1 MSALKITFPTPLPK
15 NEKDLICMLLA
26 GRLKDLFKGKL
37 ICAQLALDDLLKDTA
52 GFSALG
58 SLQGAL
64 LGMKGAMSSF
74 QAISGYDN
82 ILNGVNQALGQI
94 ENVFSL
100 GGLCPSP
107 VHAPKIPDLLPQLN
121 ASLFGQA
128 GNILNA
134 LGKLSNPSMCLG
146 GGPNGGFGVNWN
158 SMTGDLKNLK
168 SAIGNFKNDPGGF
181 QSTINAFTNNL
192 KSQTSRLKSEV
203 ARLEKNLADPLG
215 LNNKQNTVKSLQ
227 RAKDISDGYTV
238 KDANGIEYANAL
250 KSMVPGDIESVFD
263 RTGLAEQPVSYVKK
277 EILDYC
283 GDVIGYEKVV
293 MSGDPAYIGWDTA
306 PGAVNTDT
314 PTVNPIATYANFDYM
329 FKEEFGT
336 IKIYDTAGI
345 EVTNVSL
352 ARGKHYRIGLELVNE
367 SMKFYSDSNLT
378 IAWIDGLTYSRNPAY
393 GTDMEIIT
401 PDNTTT
407 YVRGEI
413 DWAVLIENPT
423 TPDTLYW
430 RATNNQHGNINID
443 PTSPKV
449 ISLEDRTYDLSMAVK
464 KACLHLVKATASI
477 PGGGTVKYEDFAG
490 TGSTTARTY
499 NTTTRIYNAAG
510 TVTDTKSLNAVP
522 FIVQEDTETL
532 DELGNNNPNNR
543 IIKSVSKFTALTYLI
558 TKKYISVENG
568 LEYNQIGF
576 YVSPTID
583 ETNAT
588 SCVIMKFNDP
598 INLLNSSKLPY
609 TDFYSYK
616 LTLLDKVGNNFEPR
630 VGTVPISN
638 SDETKFT
645 FLENDNI
652 IRWNITSYT
661 ESDRATVPT
670 NEFILQT
677 DIKINPADTKRTFI
691 DSDPVEYRT
700 YFYFKLPD
708 GTAIESTTILN
719 STPTLTPAPTTTT
732 ATTTTPAPTPL
743 ITNRIVNYNPSI
755 NGDFTAFSAT
765 GNLIAWISGLTLSNF
780 IIDNSEASSIRSNNV
795 LRQLFNAAGYSNA
808 ETDTEINNA
817 ISLVNDRINI
827 LFGNNTEDIVY
838 LNTPE
843 IFTTG
848 TQVIRNNKKYT
859 RLSGPGIP
867 VEFKFDINKILTPSK
882 IDALATQATT
892 SIANYIIL
900 YGGTVST
907 TQRNAIKDVIVTFCN
922 IITQVSTAST
932 INDLRNLAETSTSNL
947 INDYINLGGSNP
959 TTQQRTLLRDELAEF
974 AVVILIIKLILEPIN
989 DTVYLYDYTE
999 ESV

>member
-58 SLQGAL
+58 GLQSAL
-64 LGMKGAMSSF
+64 LGMKGAMSGF
-74 QAISGYDN
+74 QAISGYNN

-107 VHAPKIPDLLPQLN
+107 VRAPKIPDLLPQLN
-121 ASLFGQA
+121 ANLFGQA
-128 GNILNA
+128 GNILSA

-146 GGPNGGFGVNWN
+146 GGPGGFGVNWN

-168 SAIGNFKNDPGGF
+168 SAIGNFKRDPGGF

-215 LNNKQNTVKSLQ
+215 LNDKQNTVKSLQ

-250 KSMVPGDIESVFD
+250 KSMVPGDIEAVFD
-263 RTGLAEQPVSYVKK
+263 RTGLDEQPVRYVKK

-293 MSGDPAYIGWDTA
+293 VSGDPDYIGWDTA
-306 PGAVNTDT
+306 PGAVNTDN
-314 PTVNPIATYANFDYM
+314 PTVNPTATYANFDFM
-329 FKEEFGT
+329 FKETNGIIT
-336 IKIYDTAGI
+336 IYDTDGV

-352 ARGKHYRIGLELVNE
+352 ARGKHYRIGFELVNE

-378 IAWIDGLTYSRNPAY
+378 TAWIDGLTYSRNPAY

-401 PDNTTT
+401 PEASTT

-430 RATNNQHGNINID
+430 KATSNQRGNINID
-443 PTSPKV
+443 PASPTV
-449 ISLEDRTYDLSMAVK
+449 IPVEDRTYDLSMAVK
-464 KACLHLVKATASI
+464 KSGLHLIKATASI

-490 TGSTTARTY
+490 TESTTTRTY
-499 NTTTRIYNAAG
+499 NTITKIYNAGG
-510 TVTDTKSLNAVP
+510 TVTDTQSLNTVP
-522 FIVQEDTETL
+522 FIVKEDTETL
-532 DELGNNNPNNR
+532 DELGNNNPNNK
-543 IIKSVSKFTALTYLI
+543 IIKSWTKFTASTYLI
-558 TKKYISVENG
+558 TKKYVSIENG
-568 LEYNQIGF
+568 LEYNQICF
-576 YVSPTID
+576 YVSSSTD
-583 ETNAT
+583 EENAT
-588 SCVIMKFNDP
+588 SCVIVKFDDP
-598 INLLNSSKLPY
+598 ITLLNSSKLPY

-616 LTLLDKVGNNFEPR
+616 LTLLDRVGNNFEPR

-645 FLENDNI
+645 FLENDNV
-652 IRWNITSYT
+652 IRWNLTSYS
-661 ESDRATVPT
+661 EADRENVPK

-691 DSDPVEYRT
+691 DSDPFEYRT

-708 GTAIESTTILN
+708 GTAIET
-719 STPTLTPAPTTTT
+719 
-732 ATTTTPAPTPL
+732 
-743 ITNRIVNYNPSI
+743 
-755 NGDFTAFSAT
+755 
-765 GNLIAWISGLTLSNF
+765 
-780 IIDNSEASSIRSNNV
+780 
-795 LRQLFNAAGYSNA
+795 
-808 ETDTEINNA
+808 
-817 ISLVNDRINI
+817 
-827 LFGNNTEDIVY
+827 
-838 LNTPE
+838 
-843 IFTTG
+843 
-848 TQVIRNNKKYT
+848 
-859 RLSGPGIP
+859 
-867 VEFKFDINKILTPSK
+867 
-882 IDALATQATT
+882 
-892 SIANYIIL
+892 
-900 YGGTVST
+900 
-907 TQRNAIKDVIVTFCN
+907 
-922 IITQVSTAST
+922 IITVA
-932 INDLRNLAETSTSNL
+932 
-947 INDYINLGGSNP
+947 
-959 TTQQRTLLRDELAEF
+959 
-974 AVVILIIKLILEPIN
+974 
-989 DTVYLYDYTE
+989 
-999 ESV
+999 